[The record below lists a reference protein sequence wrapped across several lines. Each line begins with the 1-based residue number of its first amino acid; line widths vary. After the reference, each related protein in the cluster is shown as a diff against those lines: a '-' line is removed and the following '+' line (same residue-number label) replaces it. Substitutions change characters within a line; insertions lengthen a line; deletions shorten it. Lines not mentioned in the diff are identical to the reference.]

1 MTKMFEKN
9 NNLQEKNFN
18 LPNNIDLEKEFL
30 SCIISAN
37 DNDLIDEAISDLQED
52 DFYDN
57 DTKAIFKACKKL
69 IEEEGCTSIDLTLL
83 KEELIRNN
91 KSDLTNI
98 LSEIVSN
105 NKSFIEAR
113 EYKDKLINY
122 SYIRRI
128 IFSVRKIQKEAEEL
142 PDYKKL
148 LAIFE
153 SELNYLLGYRILED
167 NLKHISDAT
176 ASFIIQR
183 TEELKNDKRN
193 VFPTGLKTLDNLLN
207 DGFKPGQLAIV
218 AARPGCGKTAF
229 ALNIICNSIRKYSYT
244 SNKEYKPVIA
254 LFNQEMSKEEL
265 VQRIIANIRDVELSK
280 LTKASTTDVE
290 VKHNINEAN
299 KIFDSTNIYIDD
311 TAGIFPEQ
319 ISVKCKKLKRKH
331 NKLDLVI
338 IDYLQLLKSKEKTQS
353 RQYEVAEISRF
364 MKILAKEL
372 KVPVIVLS
380 QLSRDLEKR
389 EDIKGATKQPKLS
402 DLRDSGAIEQDA
414 DIVIF
419 LSNPTQKIEDEFSE
433 EFSKSRPKDVLL
445 SLAKNRNGS
454 QGYLNLSFEGI
465 FMRFTEK
472 KNNDNTVVINSEVT
486 QKEKITQEKLKKNQ
500 EIKKE
505 SQIEQF
511 KNKHEEN
518 LLEHYTSIAQNS
530 DYIKEFNQNLEGAK
544 DLNIDEE

>member
-265 VQRIIANIRDVELSK
+265 VQRIIANIRNVELSK

-353 RQYEVAEISRF
+353 RQYEIAEISRF

>member
-98 LSEIVSN
+98 LSDIVSN

-511 KNKHEEN
+511 ENKHEEN

>member
-105 NKSFIEAR
+105 SKSFIEAR

-280 LTKASTTDVE
+280 LTKPSTTDVE